1 MPLIPYL
8 AVLAVYLISSAVGG
22 VVARRTGL
30 PPLAGREDTLDG
42 LRGLLAI
49 GVFLCHAF
57 AWYGVIHHE
66 GWHDAR
72 IPLFLHLGQS
82 TVAMFFMLTAYLF
95 FGRLLNARE
104 RPVDWLHLYVSRVLR
119 LAPAY
124 VLAIVLMIGVVAWVT
139 LLRIDGA
146 GEGIVLRNWSDIAY
160 SVAIWLGFSMLGTPP
175 IDAYMNTS
183 MIVAGVT
190 WSLPFEWV
198 FYCALPLLAL
208 PLRVRMP
215 AALLVLGGCDV
226 LWIGAWQPWSRW
238 PYWFFLGGMAA
249 ALLARSP
256 AFVRWARGPLASVV
270 VLAVLAAVV
279 AWCPTP
285 FAAIPTVL
293 LTLAFSVLASGNAMF
308 GVLHRAGPRMLG
320 RVAYSIYLLH
330 GLMLYVVFMILVGL
344 HRAAA
349 WPDAVFWSVVVAL
362 SAVLVVLAS
371 AAFHLVEL
379 PGLRAVPHCVAGIRS
394 GRARMALALRRRR
407 SPRA

>member
-1 MPLIPYL
+1 M
-8 AVLAVYLISSAVGG
+8 
-22 VVARRTGL
+22 ARRTGL

-104 RPVDWLHLYVSRVLR
+104 RPVDWLHLYVSRL
-119 LAPAY
+119 
-124 VLAIVLMIGVVAWVT
+124 
-139 LLRIDGA
+139 
-146 GEGIVLRNWSDIAY
+146 
-160 SVAIWLGFSMLGTPP
+160 
-175 IDAYMNTS
+175 
-183 MIVAGVT
+183 
-190 WSLPFEWV
+190 
-198 FYCALPLLAL
+198 
-208 PLRVRMP
+208 
-215 AALLVLGGCDV
+215 
-226 LWIGAWQPWSRW
+226 
-238 PYWFFLGGMAA
+238 
-249 ALLARSP
+249 
-256 AFVRWARGPLASVV
+256 
-270 VLAVLAAVV
+270 
-279 AWCPTP
+279 
-285 FAAIPTVL
+285 
-293 LTLAFSVLASGNAMF
+293 
-308 GVLHRAGPRMLG
+308 LG

-371 AAFHLVEL
+371 VAFHLVEL
-379 PGLRAVPHCVAGIRS
+379 PGMRAVPRCVAGIRS
-394 GRARMALALRRRR
+394 ARARMAPALRRLR